1 MTIRNIQRATLFFL
15 VSILTACGGGTLN
28 DFSAQSIKLAIQNE
42 APLSACASGGVTVNS
57 GVDTNH
63 DLVLQNTEITGTQ
76 YICNGTNG
84 IPGLSGFNG
93 LAGTSGLSALVVVAG
108 ELPGANCATGGAQV
122 SAGFEANQ
130 DKTLNVSEVT
140 SSNYICN
147 GNNGSNGSSGNSGL
161 NGTAGLNGTNGAV
174 GNNGAAGAAGNNSA
188 AGATG
193 AAGADGL
200 PGATGSTGNNGA
212 VGATG
217 AAGANGLAGATGATG
232 NNGTAGATGAT
243 GASGLAGAAGATGN
257 NGAAGTAG
265 AAGSNGAIGASGLKS
280 LVTIV
285 MELPGIHCLTG
296 GVVAKSGVD
305 SNSNNVL
312 DALEVASTTYICNGE
327 RGATGATGSTGGTGA
342 QGATGATR
350 PAGGG
355 LSAYGYIYALIRQD
369 VAIDA
374 AVLFDAQSE
383 LLNIESRVGSSDIT
397 ILENGN
403 YLVGFSVTG
412 TEPNQFAIFV
422 NGRVVPGSIYGSG
435 AGTQQNNGQVI
446 VKLEKGD
453 TVTLVNYHS
462 AAAVGLQSLSGGT
475 EENVVAGVT
484 LLKLN

>member
-1 MTIRNIQRATLFFL
+1 MTIRNIQWTSVLL
-15 VSILTACGGGTLN
+15 GVSILTACGGGASN
-28 DFSAQSIKLAIQNE
+28 DLSAQSIKLAIQNE

-63 DLVLQNTEITGTQ
+63 DLVLQSAEITGTQ

-84 IPGLSGFNG
+84 IPGLTGFNG
-93 LAGTSGLSALVVVAG
+93 LAGISGLSALVVVSV
-108 ELPGANCATGGAQV
+108 ELPGANCATGGTQV
-122 SAGFEANQ
+122 SAGFDTNQ
-130 DKTLNVSEVT
+130 DKTLNASEVT

-147 GNNGSNGSSGNSGL
+147 GTNGSSGNSGV
-161 NGTAGLNGTNGAV
+161 NGTAGLNGINGAAGTNGAT
-174 GNNGAAGAAGNNSA
+174 GNNGAAGT
-188 AGATG
+188 AGAT
-193 AAGADGL
+193 
-200 PGATGSTGNNGA
+200 
-212 VGATG
+212 
-217 AAGANGLAGATGATG
+217 GANGLAGATGA
-232 NNGTAGATGAT
+232 AG
-243 GASGLAGAAGATGN
+243 SNGAAGA
-257 NGAAGTAG
+257 NGHDGAAG

-285 MELPGIHCLTG
+285 TELPGIHCLTG
-296 GVVAKSGVD
+296 GVIAKSGVD
-305 SNSNNVL
+305 SNTNNVL
-312 DALEVASTTYICNGE
+312 DVPEVTSTTYICNGE
-327 RGATGATGSTGGTGA
+327 RGATGSTGGTGA
-342 QGATGATR
+342 QGATGATG

-475 EENVVAGVT
+475 EENVVASVT

>member
-1 MTIRNIQRATLFFL
+1 MTTRNFRRAFVFWGVSTLM
-15 VSILTACGGGTLN
+15 ACGGGSSN
-28 DFSAQSIKLAIQNE
+28 DLSAQSIKLAIQNE

-57 GVDTNH
+57 GVDTNQ
-63 DLVLQNTEITGTQ
+63 DLVLQSTEITGTQ

-84 IPGLSGFNG
+84 IAGLSGFNG
-93 LAGTSGLSALVVVAG
+93 LVVTSGLSALVVVAG
-108 ELPGANCATGGAQV
+108 ELPGENCATGGTQV
-122 SAGFEANQ
+122 SAGFDTNQ
-130 DKTLNVSEVT
+130 DKTLNASEIT

-147 GNNGSNGSSGNSGL
+147 GTNGSNGFSGNLGL
-161 NGTAGLNGTNGAV
+161 DGTAGLNGT
-174 GNNGAAGAAGNNSA
+174 
-188 AGATG
+188 
-193 AAGADGL
+193 
-200 PGATGSTGNNGA
+200 
-212 VGATG
+212 
-217 AAGANGLAGATGATG
+217 NGLAGATGATG
-232 NNGTAGATGAT
+232 SNGATGET
-243 GASGLAGAAGATGN
+243 GS
-257 NGAAGTAG
+257 AG
-265 AAGSNGAIGASGLKS
+265 AAGSNGATGANGLKS

-285 MELPGIHCLTG
+285 TELPGIHCLTG

-312 DALEVASTTYICNGE
+312 DVPEVTSTTYICNGE
-327 RGATGATGSTGGTGA
+327 RGAMGSTGGTGA
-342 QGATGATR
+342 QGATGATG

-383 LLNIESRVGSSDIT
+383 LLNIESRMGSSDIT

-475 EENVVAGVT
+475 EENVVASVT

>member
-1 MTIRNIQRATLFFL
+1 MTIRNIQRVTVLFL
-15 VSILTACGGGTLN
+15 VSILTACGGVASN
-28 DFSAQSIKLAIQNE
+28 DLSAQSIKLAIQNE

-57 GVDTNH
+57 GVDANH

-84 IPGLSGFNG
+84 IPGLTGFNG

-108 ELPGANCATGGAQV
+108 ELPGINCSTGGTQV
-122 SAGFEANQ
+122 SAGFDSNQ
-130 DKTLNVSEVT
+130 DKTLNASEVT

-147 GNNGSNGSSGNSGL
+147 GNNGNNGSSGNSGL
-161 NGTAGLNGTNGAV
+161 NGTAGLNGTNGAT
-174 GNNGAAGAAGNNSA
+174 
-188 AGATG
+188 GATG
-193 AAGADGL
+193 A
-200 PGATGSTGNNGA
+200 S
-212 VGATG
+212 
-217 AAGANGLAGATGATG
+217 GLAGATGATG
-232 NNGTAGATGAT
+232 NNGAAGATGA
-243 GASGLAGAAGATGN
+243 AGANGSAGATGATGN
-257 NGAAGTAG
+257 NGAAGSTGASG
-265 AAGSNGAIGASGLKS
+265 AAGSNGATGANGLKS
-280 LVTIV
+280 LVTIAT
-285 MELPGIHCLTG
+285 ELPGIHCLTG

-305 SNSNNVL
+305 SNSNNSL
-312 DALEVASTTYICNGE
+312 DALEVTSTTYICNGE
-327 RGATGATGSTGGTGA
+327 TGATGAAGAAGGTGA
-342 QGATGATR
+342 QGATGATGATG

-374 AVLFDAQSE
+374 AVLFDGQSG
-383 LLNIESRVGSSDIT
+383 LVNIENKAGSSDIS

-403 YLVGFSVTG
+403 YLVSFSVSG
-412 TEPNQFAIFV
+412 TQSNQFAIFV

-446 VKLEKGD
+446 VRLEKGD

-475 EENVVAGVT
+475 EENVVASVT

>member
-1 MTIRNIQRATLFFL
+1 MTIRNIQRATVLFL

-28 DFSAQSIKLAIQNE
+28 DLSAQSIKLSIQNE
-42 APLSACASGGVTVNS
+42 APLSACVSGGITVNS

-63 DLVLQNTEITGTQ
+63 DLVLQSAEITGMQ

-84 IPGLSGFNG
+84 IAGLSGFNG

-108 ELPGANCATGGAQV
+108 ELPGANCATGGTQV
-122 SAGFEANQ
+122 SAGFDANQ
-130 DKTLNVSEVT
+130 DKTLNASEVT

-147 GNNGSNGSSGNSGL
+147 GTNGSNGSSGNSGV
-161 NGTAGLNGTNGAV
+161 NGAAGLNGTNGTV
-174 GNNGAAGAAGNNSA
+174 GNNGAAGAAGNNGA

-193 AAGADGL
+193 TAGADGL
-200 PGATGSTGNNGA
+200 PGATGATGNNGA

-265 AAGSNGAIGASGLKS
+265 AAGSNGATGANGLKS

-285 MELPGIHCLTG
+285 TELPGIHCLTG

-312 DALEVASTTYICNGE
+312 DVPEVTSTTYICSGE
-327 RGATGATGSTGGTGA
+327 RGATGSTGGTGA
-342 QGATGATR
+342 QGATGATG

-355 LSAYGYIYALIRQD
+355 LSAYGYIYALLPQS

-374 AVLFDAQSE
+374 AVLFDGQSG
-383 LLNIESRVGSSDIT
+383 LVNIENTAGSTDISV
-397 ILENGN
+397 LQSGN
-403 YLVGFSVTG
+403 YLVSFSIAG

-446 VKLEKGD
+446 VGLVKDDK
-453 TVTLVNYHS
+453 VTLVNYHS

-475 EENVVAGVT
+475 EENVVASVT

>member
-1 MTIRNIQRATLFFL
+1 MTIRNIQRATVLFL

-28 DFSAQSIKLAIQNE
+28 DLSAQSIKLSIQNE
-42 APLSACASGGVTVNS
+42 APLSACVSGGVTVNS
-57 GVDTNH
+57 GVDANH

-84 IPGLSGFNG
+84 VPGLSGFNG
-93 LAGTSGLSALVVVAG
+93 LAGTSGLSALVVVSV
-108 ELPGANCATGGAQV
+108 ELPGANCATGGTQV
-122 SAGFEANQ
+122 SAGFDTNQ
-130 DKTLNVSEVT
+130 DKTLNASEVT

-147 GNNGSNGSSGNSGL
+147 GTNGSSGNSGV
-161 NGTAGLNGTNGAV
+161 NGTAGLNGI
-174 GNNGAAGAAGNNSA
+174 NGAAGTN
-188 AGATG
+188 
-193 AAGADGL
+193 
-200 PGATGSTGNNGA
+200 
-212 VGATG
+212 
-217 AAGANGLAGATGATG
+217 
-232 NNGTAGATGAT
+232 
-243 GASGLAGAAGATGN
+243 GATGN

-265 AAGSNGAIGASGLKS
+265 ATGTNGLAGATGAAGSNGAAGADGHDGAAGAAGSNGATGANGLKS

-285 MELPGIHCLTG
+285 TELPGIHCLTG
-296 GVVAKSGVD
+296 GVIAKSGVD

-312 DALEVASTTYICNGE
+312 DVPEVTSTTYICNGE
-327 RGATGATGSTGGTGA
+327 RGATGSTGGTGA
-342 QGATGATR
+342 QGATGATG

-475 EENVVAGVT
+475 EENVVASVT

>member
-1 MTIRNIQRATLFFL
+1 MTIRNIQWTSVLL
-15 VSILTACGGGTLN
+15 GVSILTACGGGASN
-28 DFSAQSIKLAIQNE
+28 DLSAQSIKLAIQNE
-42 APLSACASGGVTVNS
+42 APLSACDSGGITVNS
-57 GVDTNH
+57 GIDTNH

-84 IPGLSGFNG
+84 IPGLTGFNG
-93 LAGTSGLSALVVVAG
+93 LAGISGLSALVVVAG
-108 ELPGANCATGGAQV
+108 ELPGENCATGGTQV
-122 SAGFEANQ
+122 SVGFDTNQ
-130 DKTLNVSEVT
+130 DKTLNASEVT

-147 GNNGSNGSSGNSGL
+147 GTNGTNGSNGSSGNSGV
-161 NGTAGLNGTNGAV
+161 NGAAGLNGTNGAV
-174 GNNGAAGAAGNNSA
+174 GNNGAAGAVGNNGAAGAAGA
-188 AGATG
+188 AGAT
-193 AAGADGL
+193 
-200 PGATGSTGNNGA
+200 
-212 VGATG
+212 GATG

-265 AAGSNGAIGASGLKS
+265 AAGSNGATGANGLKS
-280 LVTIV
+280 LVTIIT
-285 MELPGIHCLTG
+285 ELPGIHCLTG

-312 DALEVASTTYICNGE
+312 DVPEVTSTTYICNGE
-327 RGATGATGSTGGTGA
+327 RGAAGAAGGTGA
-342 QGATGATR
+342 QGATGATGATG

-374 AVLFDAQSE
+374 AVLFDGQSG
-383 LLNIESRVGSSDIT
+383 LVNIENKAGSSDIS

-403 YLVGFSVTG
+403 YLVSFSVSG
-412 TEPNQFAIFV
+412 TQSNQFAIFV

-435 AGTQQNNGQVI
+435 AGTQQNNVQVI
-446 VKLEKGD
+446 VGLVKDDK
-453 TVTLVNYHS
+453 VTLVNYHS

-475 EENVVAGVT
+475 EENVVASVT

>member
-1 MTIRNIQRATLFFL
+1 MTIRNIQWTSVLL
-15 VSILTACGGGTLN
+15 GVSILTACGGGASN
-28 DFSAQSIKLAIQNE
+28 DLSAQTIKLAIQNE
-42 APLSACASGGVTVNS
+42 APLSACASVGVTVNS

-63 DLVLQNTEITGTQ
+63 DLVLQSAEVTGTQ

-84 IPGLSGFNG
+84 IAGLSGFNG
-93 LAGTSGLSALVVVAG
+93 LSGTSGLSALVVVAG
-108 ELPGANCATGGAQV
+108 ELPGANCATGGTQV
-122 SAGFEANQ
+122 SAGFDANQ
-130 DKTLNVSEVT
+130 DKTLNASEVT

-147 GNNGSNGSSGNSGL
+147 GTNGSNGSSGNLGL
-161 NGTAGLNGTNGAV
+161 DGTAGLNGANGLAGTTGATGSNGAT
-174 GNNGAAGAAGNNSA
+174 GETGAAGTNGLAGANGSNGA

-193 AAGADGL
+193 AAG
-200 PGATGSTGNNGA
+200 SN
-212 VGATG
+212 G
-217 AAGANGLAGATGATG
+217 AAGADGHDGA
-232 NNGTAGATGAT
+232 
-243 GASGLAGAAGATGN
+243 
-257 NGAAGTAG
+257 AG
-265 AAGSNGAIGASGLKS
+265 AAGSNGATGANGLKS

-285 MELPGIHCLTG
+285 TELPGIHCLTG
-296 GVVAKSGVD
+296 GVIAKTGVD

-312 DALEVASTTYICNGE
+312 DIPEATSTTYICNGE
-327 RGATGATGSTGGTGA
+327 RGATGSTGGTGA
-342 QGATGATR
+342 QGATGATG

-475 EENVVAGVT
+475 EENVVASVT